1 MERKPEEK
9 KGLFTKL
16 KENIDDHD
24 EQMQILGAM
33 VRLGVVI
40 WSGFIITL
48 NYVELPMVKKSGAS
62 ADITFVASVFTG
74 ALATFGLTTGNGKKR
89 YKRKTKDMKKLIL
102 LLALLSP
109 AVARANTVT
118 PQFTTGSMNSTTT
131 TTQTITEV
139 EQRQVFGAAVN
150 TWNGS
155 NITASASAGIAGG
168 DAVFTVTDT
177 TLPWSLETTTRAAG
191 LVEQWDTTRNYTIN
205 STTTSLSV
213 FSQ

>member
-1 MERKPEEK
+1 
-9 KGLFTKL
+9 
-16 KENIDDHD
+16 
-24 EQMQILGAM
+24 
-33 VRLGVVI
+33 
-40 WSGFIITL
+40 
-48 NYVELPMVKKSGAS
+48 
-62 ADITFVASVFTG
+62 
-74 ALATFGLTTGNGKKR
+74 
-89 YKRKTKDMKKLIL
+89 MKKLIL

-150 TWNGS
+150 TWSGS
-155 NITASASAGIAGG
+155 NITSSASAGIASG

-177 TLPWSLETTTRAAG
+177 TLPWNLEVTTRAAG
-191 LVEQWDTTRNYTIN
+191 VVEQWDTTRNYTIN

>member
-1 MERKPEEK
+1 
-9 KGLFTKL
+9 
-16 KENIDDHD
+16 
-24 EQMQILGAM
+24 
-33 VRLGVVI
+33 
-40 WSGFIITL
+40 
-48 NYVELPMVKKSGAS
+48 
-62 ADITFVASVFTG
+62 
-74 ALATFGLTTGNGKKR
+74 
-89 YKRKTKDMKKLIL
+89 MKKWIL

-139 EQRQVFGAAVN
+139 EQRQVFGAAVD
-150 TWNGS
+150 TWSGS
-155 NITASASAGIAGG
+155 NITAAASAGIAGG
-168 DAVFTVTDT
+168 DSVFTVTDA
-177 TLPWSLETTTRAAG
+177 TLPWNLEVTTRAAG

>member
-1 MERKPEEK
+1 
-9 KGLFTKL
+9 
-16 KENIDDHD
+16 
-24 EQMQILGAM
+24 
-33 VRLGVVI
+33 
-40 WSGFIITL
+40 
-48 NYVELPMVKKSGAS
+48 
-62 ADITFVASVFTG
+62 
-74 ALATFGLTTGNGKKR
+74 
-89 YKRKTKDMKKLIL
+89 MKKWIL

-177 TLPWSLETTTRAAG
+177 TLPWSLETTTRSAG